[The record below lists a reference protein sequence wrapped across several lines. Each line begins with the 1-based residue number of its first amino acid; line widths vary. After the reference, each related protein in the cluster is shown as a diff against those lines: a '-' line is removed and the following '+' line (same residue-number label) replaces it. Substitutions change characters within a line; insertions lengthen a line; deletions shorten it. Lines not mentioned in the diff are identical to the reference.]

1 VGSGGT
7 CGDRPH
13 TLEGLMD
20 NQVQKSCWGI
30 ATWTVLI
37 LGSVLVL
44 TLALGDIG
52 SVTVASQ

>member
-1 VGSGGT
+1 
-7 CGDRPH
+7 
-13 TLEGLMD
+13 MD